1 MTLRRVQIL
10 ILALT
15 ALVMPASATIQYS
28 YCTSGCASTAG
39 NYSSWQTAPGS
50 AGLTF
55 SMSPL
60 TFAPAGLSGGV
71 FTDTTG
77 AVFTGYSNATTTNS
91 LTISGTALAET
102 SNGSNSGIDVTLP
115 SNTYAVAFMLVTV
128 SGFGSQQVVLN
139 GRDVFST
146 NYSITVPNGTSPQF
160 FGILSDTPITSIF
173 VGNLGNLDGKV
184 QINSFELGQ
193 AAPTPEGSSLALI
206 GSGLVLIALLRRRR
220 RAPSSQQTSSQ

>member
-1 MTLRRVQIL
+1 MTMRSGGIL
-10 ILALT
+10 ILALA
-15 ALVMPASATIQYS
+15 ALVSPVSATIQYS
-28 YCTSGCASTAG
+28 YCTSGCSSTG
-39 NYSSWQTAPGS
+39 GDYSSWQTAPGS

-60 TFAPAGLSGGV
+60 TFAPAGLSSGV

-77 AVFTGYSNATTTNS
+77 AVFTGYSNSTTTNA
-91 LTISGTALAET
+91 LTLNGTALAQT
-102 SNGSNSGIDVTLP
+102 TNGTNSGIDVALP
-115 SNTYAVAFMLVTV
+115 ANTYAVAFMLATV

-146 NYSITVPNGTSPQF
+146 NYSITIPNATSPQF

-173 VGNLGNLDGKV
+173 VGNLGNLDGRV

-193 AAPTPEGSSLALI
+193 SAPTPEGSSLLLI
-206 GSGLVLIALLRRRR
+206 GSGLVLIAMMRRRR
-220 RAPSSQQTSSQ
+220 RSPSR

>member
-1 MTLRRVQIL
+1 MMIRYAVVSV
-10 ILALT
+10 LALAMM
-15 ALVMPASATIQYS
+15 ALPARATIQYS
-28 YCTSGCASTAG
+28 YCTSGCASTGGSYA
-39 NYSSWQTAPGS
+39 SWQAAPGS

-60 TFAPAGLSGGV
+60 TFAPEGLSSGV

-77 AVFTGYSNATTTNS
+77 TVFTGYSNATTTNS
-91 LTISGTALAET
+91 LTLNGSALAQT
-102 SNGSNSGIDVTLP
+102 ANGTNSGIDVALP
-115 SNTYAVAFMLVTV
+115 ENTYAVAFLLVTV

-146 NYSITVPNGTSPQF
+146 NYSITVPNGSSPQF
-160 FGILSDTPITSIF
+160 FGILSDTPINSIF

-193 AAPTPEGSSLALI
+193 AAPTPEGSTLLLI
-206 GSGLVLIALLRRRR
+206 GAGLVAIALLRRRGT
-220 RAPSSQQTSSQ
+220 ASSR